1 MFFSNNIHS
10 PCFYKVCVEHV
21 CISTLMLALCSLAFA
36 KGEVRLESVS
46 LVQPVRAQQREG
58 IARAH
63 NLLNFGPPEGDQRAR
78 AQGSVLYYHMCT
90 LHLTLGDGCWVG
102 CFSGKWWERVEK

>member
-63 NLLNFGPPEGDQRAR
+63 NLLNFGPPEGGPKGKGAR
-78 AQGSVLYYHMCT
+78 LCSILPHMYST
-90 LHLTLGDGCWVG
+90 PYLRGWLLG
-102 CFSGKWWERVEK
+102 